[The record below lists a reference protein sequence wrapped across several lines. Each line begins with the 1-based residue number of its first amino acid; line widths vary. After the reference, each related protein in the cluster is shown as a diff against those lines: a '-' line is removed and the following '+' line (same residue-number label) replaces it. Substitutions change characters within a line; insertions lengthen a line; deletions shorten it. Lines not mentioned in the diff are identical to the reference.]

1 MKHAL
6 FDSIDLIVNPVPAN
20 TSASGEVMTGLT
32 IDRLGKRSAVAAF
45 KFGALTGSPTASA
58 VKLVVKSCDTSDGTY
73 EALDEQHAV
82 IGDAEQTLEANGTL
96 KFQLDL
102 SGQKRYIKLVPKVAL
117 TGGTTPSA
125 ALAGSAL
132 VLGDADELPVIPC

>member
-1 MKHAL
+1 M
-6 FDSIDLIVNPVPAN
+6 P
-20 TSASGEVMTGLT
+20 E
-32 IDRLGKRSAVAAF
+32 
-45 KFGALTGSPTASA
+45 
-58 VKLVVKSCDTSDGTY
+58 
-73 EALDEQHAV
+73 
-82 IGDAEQTLEANGTL
+82 AEQFFGLGHGLDAGRNNKRAGLAEADVVDREQTQEANGTL

-102 SGQKRYIKLVPKVAL
+102 SGQKRYIKLVPKLVL